1 MTQIQIIPGD
11 FQITDPSWPR
21 VNLWRPGR
29 IFTSDDFSS
38 ASGSIVG
45 KHTNAAL
52 GGQPVMWEG
61 DTPGWTATGGTLAA
75 PTGLGSALVAVPG
88 QDYELA
94 MTVPVMPTSG
104 ELQVNLRR
112 AGLAPGLGTNTITI
126 RCFASGTVSI
136 RDTYSGVTNQLGSAT
151 GALSAGGDLTARVE
165 GNEVIVEVN
174 GVEVTR
180 GTTQVLSGAY
190 AGVTVSASNIGAAID
205 AFAITAL

>member
-29 IFTSDDFSS
+29 IFTSDNFSS

-45 KHTNAAL
+45 KRTNAAL

-61 DTPGWTATGGTLAA
+61 DTPGWTATGGRLAA
-75 PTGLGSALVAVPG
+75 PTGLGAALVAVPG

-94 MTVPVMPTSG
+94 MSVPVMPTSG

-112 AGLAPGLGTNTITI
+112 AGLAAGLGTNTITI

-136 RDTYSGVTNQLGSAT
+136 RETYAGITSQLGSAT
-151 GALSAGGDLTARVE
+151 GALSAGSTLTVRVE

-180 GTTQVLSGAY
+180 GTTQVMDGIY
-190 AGVTVSASNIGAAID
+190 AGVTVSAAGVGAMID
-205 AFAITAL
+205 NFTVTAL